1 MNLLFL
7 QNNIKQPKIKKILI
21 IQTSPP
27 HTGSTFL
34 INALYG
40 IIEEINNKSICGEWS
55 DNYKNYFGNIIV
67 LKCHNTNIDELIQK
81 YSNEYYLYFVCSERP
96 LLNKH
101 INPKYKLYKN
111 VISFFYKDLLETEQN
126 TLDVIIDNIYN
137 NVKNLL
143 YKHPHIKL
151 NKNNGI
157 QRIINMNK
165 RYIEIKDLPF
175 SYIDPFFELHGSHR
189 NRKE

>member
-1 MNLLFL
+1 MD
-7 QNNIKQPKIKKILI
+7 NNNKQPEIKKILI
-21 IQTSPP
+21 IQTSPT

-55 DNYKNYFGNIIV
+55 DSYKNYFNNIIV
-67 LKCHNTNIDELIQK
+67 LKCHNTNIDELIKK
-81 YSNEYYLYFVCSERP
+81 YSHKYHVYFVCSERP

-101 INPKYKLYKN
+101 INCKYKLYEN
-111 VISFFYKDLLETEQN
+111 VISFFYRDLLETEKN
-126 TLDVIIDNIYN
+126 TIDIIIDNIYN
-137 NVKNLL
+137 NLKSLL
-143 YKHPHIKL
+143 SKHPEIKL
-151 NKNNGI
+151 NKQNGI
-157 QRIINMNK
+157 ERIINMNK
-165 RYIEIKDLPF
+165 RYIEIKDMPF